1 MKIKLTSGFIAAC
14 VIATAGTVC
23 AADTSVN
30 SRDNH
35 FIREFSRLSFEIE
48 RIGQL
53 AQTQSQDAQI
63 RELGQK
69 LLQDYKQAGQQVATV
84 EQSSG
89 VGQASQT
96 SASTVREINKL
107 AGLSGVAF
115 DQAAIRKLFKRE
127 ESGAQQLE
135 LEMSNSGNLTL
146 RQLAALLKT
155 DLEPDLWQTAQLDAD
170 YNGHVRL

>member
-1 MKIKLTSGFIAAC
+1 MKTKLTRGLIVAC
-14 VIATAGTVC
+14 VMATASTMYG
-23 AADTSVN
+23 ADMSVN
-30 SRDNH
+30 SRDYH
-35 FIREFSRLSFEIE
+35 FFREFSKISYEAE

-53 AQTQSQDAQI
+53 AQTQSQDSQV

-69 LLQDYKQAGQQVATV
+69 LVLDYTQAGQQVATAAQGLGV
-84 EQSSG
+84 APVPQISG
-89 VGQASQT
+89 NA
-96 SASTVREINKL
+96 VREINRL

-115 DQAAIRKLFKRE
+115 DQAAVRKMFKCE

-135 LEMSNSGNLTL
+135 LEMSNSGNLTM

-155 DLEPDLWQTAQLDAD
+155 GLEPDLWQTAQLDAN